1 VRQKEHHKQKVL
13 EVLNSMFTIHKQI
26 SKMVL
31 KKTFAIVAIAILSYI
46 PYSCD
51 AAEAWKIISSTPKDK
66 KVNVH
71 VGEQIR
77 LMVTA
82 NNYIRKC
89 VWIHTESNKACEFRY
104 THAVNK
110 LVKQNTCLLDD
121 HEGRIHVAGN
131 YDKHECGLKI
141 SQAILNDT
149 GEWRVEVKEYID
161 KNPITFFTANP
172 AKDNRKFQIKV
183 TEKIVTKPPTKKPLT
198 TLAPLL
204 DTRIQKSDNTVVL
217 SPLNAGNTNENNESN
232 SSLVFGII
240 GGICGILALLAV
252 IAFVAY
258 RYRKLYLAT
267 RNPSVKFSDV
277 YPREDDDDKT
287 WRGDDSWRVNADQNI
302 YSEPPGNQDSQ
313 NPLDDDIGITNPRNE
328 KALEKMGE
336 LHSVTYSG
344 SKRIL

>member
-1 VRQKEHHKQKVL
+1 LQFTLQNTSIHFKMDYQK
-13 EVLNSMFTIHKQI
+13 T
-26 SKMVL
+26 
-31 KKTFAIVAIAILSYI
+31 VAIAFLVILSYI
-46 PYSCD
+46 PYFCD
-51 AAEAWKIISSTPKDK
+51 AEEAWKIISSSPKDK
-66 KVNVH
+66 KVNVY

-110 LVKQNTCLLDD
+110 LVKQNTCVLDD

-141 SQAILNDT
+141 SNAIVNDT

-172 AKDNRKFQIKV
+172 AKDNRKFQITV
-183 TEKIVTKPPTKKPLT
+183 TEKVETKPPNKKAT
-198 TLAPLL
+198 TLAPLI
-204 DTRIQKSDNTVVL
+204 DTRIHKSDNTVVL
-217 SPLNAGNTNENNESN
+217 SPLNAENNNENDTSSSSN
-232 SSLVFGII
+232 VVPII
-240 GGICGILALLAV
+240 GGVCGILALLAV
-252 IAFVAY
+252 LAFVAY

-287 WRGDDSWRVNADQNI
+287 WRGEESWRVNADQNI
-302 YSEPPGNQDSQ
+302 YSEPPSNNEAQ
-313 NPLDDDIGITNPRNE
+313 NPLDDEIGISNPRNE

-336 LHSVTYSG
+336 LHTVTYSG